1 MNWRFIEVI
10 CFLFIW
16 DHITVQSSRQDPLA
30 TEQHVTKQYD
40 WLISDRGPFHHSRS
54 YLSFVER
61 FRQGFTTRYK
71 IYREF
76 ARWKVRNTAIER
88 RDLIRNPVPLMPEFQ
103 RSVRLLGRRPTT
115 QQFIDTIIKKYG
127 THILISATLGGEEA
141 LTMYLA
147 KNKLD
152 RKLANA
158 TQNVEALH
166 QLASSYFID
175 RDGTMRKLHEIQ
187 ISTNAIK
194 MLPCTCACAP
204 FTDTSNPALPQT
216 HIAPPSCLHSKST
229 FLVFCCCSIDYSSPV
244 TLPADRQCS
253 ECAEEAKSSRNHG
266 SINTENKGF
275 APPILIQYGCETCFG
290 VQTYNQDDIRVNT
303 EEML

>member
-1 MNWRFIEVI
+1 MPVF
-10 CFLFIW
+10 
-16 DHITVQSSRQDPLA
+16 
-30 TEQHVTKQYD
+30 
-40 WLISDRGPFHHSRS
+40 DRRS
-54 YLSFVER
+54 
-61 FRQGFTTRYK
+61 
-71 IYREF
+71 EF

-152 RKLANA
+152 RKLVNS

-194 MLPCTCACAP
+194 LSLLGRDNWTPRAPVRHWLCQNRVLKPHRVTTAAAVHLGPCTCTNASCPAIPHTHRCSTAP
-204 FTDTSNPALPQT
+204 SPFKGRPSKLFVAVTDKWIKGLWQMRLRDSR
-216 HIAPPSCLHSKST
+216 KST
-229 FLVFCCCSIDYSSPV
+229 MTKLSKPDS
-244 TLPADRQCS
+244 
-253 ECAEEAKSSRNHG
+253 
-266 SINTENKGF
+266 
-275 APPILIQYGCETCFG
+275 GC
-290 VQTYNQDDIRVNT
+290 
-303 EEML
+303 